1 MEQFFMSRTSAIALI
16 VNSRKSLLADAEE
29 RMPADAQRLHA
40 AAENLTRLLLDVR
53 AGRVNAF
60 ELNEP
65 TRMRVFVSAD

>member
-29 RMPADAQRLHA
+29 RMPADAERLRA

-53 AGRVNAF
+53 AGRVHAF

-65 TRMRVFVSAD
+65 TRMRVFISAD